1 MVKIFQEQI
10 RKAEDYIKINCR
22 PLEQTRFDYLFK
34 NGSVD
39 HVIEELKKFQNT
51 DGGFGNGLEP
61 DFLLPDS
68 SPLVTTLAF
77 QFLDEITNANEEII
91 ENAIKYLENS
101 FEKTRKGWIA
111 ASKDI
116 NDYPHAP
123 WWNWEKEKRQTSI
136 DESWGNPSAEII
148 GYLWKYQ
155 KYLNQLDINKL
166 VAYAINYWNTKTY
179 FDSEHEVYCFI
190 RLYKHL
196 PPEQREKLEKT
207 LITATKQLVTF
218 DPTSWTN
225 YVPQP
230 IHFAD
235 NPNFFLFDAV
245 KEGIEANLDYLV
257 TSINEN
263 GVWSPNWSWGQY
275 EAEWEKSKI
284 EWQGILTVRNLRIL
298 HDYDRIEK

>member
-1 MVKIFQEQI
+1 MIKISQEKIQ
-10 RKAEDYIKINCR
+10 KAENYIKRNCR
-22 PLEQTRFDYLFK
+22 PLEQARFAYLFK
-34 NGSVD
+34 NGTAD
-39 HVIEELKKFQNT
+39 NVIEELKKNQNT

-68 SPLVTTLAF
+68 SPLATTLAF
-77 QFLDEITNANEEII
+77 QFLNEMTESDDEMVKK
-91 ENAIKYLENS
+91 AIKYFGNNFVKS
-101 FEKTRKGWIA
+101 RNGWFA
-111 ASKDI
+111 ASKEI
-116 NDYPHAP
+116 NKYPHAP
-123 WWNWEKEKRQTSI
+123 WWNWDNEKKQTSI

-155 KYLNQLDINKL
+155 KYLSQLDIHKL

-207 LITATKQLVTF
+207 LIKATKKLVIF
-218 DPTSWTN
+218 DSISWDN

-235 NPNFFLFDAV
+235 SPNFFLFEAV
-245 KEGIEANLDYLV
+245 KEGIETNLDYLV